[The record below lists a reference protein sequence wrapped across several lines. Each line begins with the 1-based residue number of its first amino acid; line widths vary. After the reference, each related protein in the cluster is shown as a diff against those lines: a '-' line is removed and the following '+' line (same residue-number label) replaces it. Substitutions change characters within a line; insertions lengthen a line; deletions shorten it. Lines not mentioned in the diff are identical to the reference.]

1 MRVRYGY
8 KRLHVLLR
16 REGWKVNHKRVYR
29 IYTEEGL
36 AVRTKK
42 RKKIVSAVRVVRPG
56 ATRPNE
62 RWSMD
67 FVSDSLHNGLRFRV
81 LTLVDHF
88 TRESPAVEVNSSIPG
103 RRVVEILERLALT
116 TGLPEIITVDNGPE
130 FTGRALD
137 ERAHRH
143 GVKLDYI
150 RPGKPFDNA
159 YIGSFNG
166 RLRQEC
172 LDENWFTSI
181 EDAKITIE
189 SWRIDYNEQ
198 RPHSSL
204 GNATPQAFARSWRQ
218 STTANEGIY

>member
-1 MRVRYGY
+1 MRIRLRDLAAVRIRYGY
-8 KRLHVLLR
+8 KRLHVLLQP
-16 REGWKVNHKRVYR
+16 EGWKINHKRVYR

-36 AVRTKK
+36 AVRVVCPGPTVPEVKTK
-42 RKKIVSAVRVVRPG
+42 IQ
-56 ATRPNE
+56 
-62 RWSMD
+62 
-67 FVSDSLHNGLRFRV
+67 
-81 LTLVDHF
+81 VDHF
-88 TRESPAVEVNSSIPG
+88 TRESPAIEVGSSIPG
-103 RRVVEILERLALT
+103 KRVVEVLERLAFT

-137 ERAHRH
+137 EWIHRN

-159 YIGSFNG
+159 YIESFNG

-181 EDAKITIE
+181 EDGKIKIE

-198 RPHSSL
+198 RPHSAL
-204 GNATPQAFARSWRQ
+204 GNETPRAFAENWRQ
-218 STTANEGIY
+218 SKTANEGIL